1 MEEYLKCESH
11 LTTTTW
17 RSVEESMEMISGKKR
32 KFDSE
37 LRNED
42 YCGCDVELVTENP
55 VSPATSRTS
64 GGSDKYE
71 EHSND
76 VVKRGLSDL
85 ETEVFETG
93 IPTSIDRIF
102 IYGESFRRWRMRF
115 KEKER
120 EEEQFGFLKMSNVKL
135 PESGAAFVDRSMG
148 LDRCRE
154 MCRRNC
160 SCRWFTVEGNWGEK
174 KLVLMMMM
182 WRLSW
187 SKKNA
192 T

>member
-17 RSVEESMEMISGKKR
+17 RSVEENMEMISGKKR

-42 YCGCDVELVTENP
+42 YRGCDVEVVTENP

-102 IYGESFRRWRMRF
+102 SRECTPTSELYGDSEEILLQSLSTPKKKSLSPPENPRRKIVEITPSAAELDEFFAAAEEYDRKRF
-115 KEKER
+115 VEKYN
-120 EEEQFGFLKMSNVKL
+120 FDIVKDVPL
-135 PESGAAFVDRSMG
+135 
-148 LDRCRE
+148 
-154 MCRRNC
+154 
-160 SCRWFTVEGNWGEK
+160 EGKYQW
-174 KLVLMMMM
+174 V
-182 WRLSW
+182 RLQD
-187 SKKNA
+187 
-192 T
+192 